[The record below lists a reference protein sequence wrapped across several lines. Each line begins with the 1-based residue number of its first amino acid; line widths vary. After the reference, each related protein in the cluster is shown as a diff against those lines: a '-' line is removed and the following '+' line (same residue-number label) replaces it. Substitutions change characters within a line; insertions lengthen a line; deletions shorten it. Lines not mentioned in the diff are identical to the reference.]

1 MHGLVVRE
9 LKVVP
14 RARGELIELLP
25 EGAEEA
31 PVRHAYLSVLYR
43 GEMSGWHHHLRKKET
58 LACLLG
64 MLKLVLF
71 DDREDSPTR
80 GELRELFIG
89 EHNPCS
95 VSIPPGLKHAARAYG
110 GERALVLVLS
120 DLPAPE
126 AQGDKVEDQPPL
138 DYDWSLRIT

>member
-1 MHGLVVRE
+1 MQGLDVRE
-9 LKVVP
+9 LRVVP
-14 RARGELIELLP
+14 RPRGELVELFRED
-25 EGAEEA
+25 EGAV

-43 GEMSGWHHHLRKKET
+43 GEMSGWHHHLRKTET
-58 LACLLG
+58 LICLRG

-71 DDREDSPTR
+71 DDRDGSPTS

-89 EHNPCS
+89 EHNPLS

-110 GERALVLVLS
+110 EERALVLVFS

-126 AQGDKVEDQPPL
+126 ASGDRVEDPPPL
-138 DYDWSLRIT
+138 DYDWSLKVT